1 MHGQH
6 LERALGSDHRA
17 ISDFTMDAEVLA
29 KNRDVSAAWAM
40 AFIVCALLGLV
51 SPFL

>member
-17 ISDFTMDAEVLA
+17 ITDFTMDAEVST

-40 AFIVCALLGLV
+40 AFVVCTLLGLV